1 MFKEIFVNLPV
12 KDLGKTKE
20 FFSKLGLK
28 FNQQFTDQNAA
39 CLIINDK
46 IYAMLITES
55 YFKTF
60 ITKEI
65 ADTKKSSEVIL
76 ALSVYK
82 KEQVDEIANKA
93 IKAGGKEP
101 RKAQDHGWMYSRN
114 FEDLDGH
121 LWEVFHMDINKMP
134 KP

>member
-1 MFKEIFVNLPV
+1 MFKEIFVNLSI
-12 KDLGKTKE
+12 KDLNKTKE
-20 FFSKLGLK
+20 FFTKLGLK
-28 FNQQFTDQNAA
+28 FNPQFTDQNAA

-46 IYAMLITES
+46 IYAMLVSEQF
-55 YFKTF
+55 FKGF

-65 ADTKKSSEVIL
+65 TDTKKSSEVIL
-76 ALSVYK
+76 ALSVDK

-101 RKAQDHGWMYSRN
+101 KKAQDHGWMYSRN

-121 LWEVFHMDINKMP
+121 LWEVFHIDISKMP